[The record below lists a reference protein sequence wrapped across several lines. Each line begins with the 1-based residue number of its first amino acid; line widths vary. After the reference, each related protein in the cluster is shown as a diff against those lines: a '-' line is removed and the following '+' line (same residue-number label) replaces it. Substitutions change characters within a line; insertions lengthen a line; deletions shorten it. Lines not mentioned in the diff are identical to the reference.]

1 MSLVTPSPIRVSFPS
16 SQMSDKNQL
25 FYGDNL
31 DVLRRHV
38 KDESVD
44 LVYLDP
50 PFNSNQ
56 DYNVLFGRREGH
68 PASAQIQAF
77 EDTWHWDQAAAEA
90 YEEMV
95 ELGGEVSKA
104 LQSFRTLLGPS
115 DMLAYLAM
123 MAPRLMELHRVLTDT
138 GSIYLHCDPTASH
151 YLKLLMDAVFGPQ
164 NFRSE
169 IVWKRST
176 AHSDT
181 KQGRKMHGHIHDVL
195 FFYTKSDDWT
205 WNPIY
210 QAYDP
215 EYVESKYSRKDPG
228 GRRFRLGDLTAAR
241 PGGDTEY
248 LWRVKRREGSDE
260 WEADLNDEHLQPK
273 SGWEYLG
280 VPPSRPGKNHS
291 RLGRRSQRMAA
302 GPGEGFLGSDQESGS
317 ATM

>member
-1 MSLVTPSPIRVSFPS
+1 MGLVAWWSGWSGLSWSERRPRLSERLLADKVGRTLSLVTPSPIRVSFPS

-181 KQGRKMHGHIHDVL
+181 MDMRA
-195 FFYTKSDDWT
+195 TS
-205 WNPIY
+205 P
-210 QAYDP
+210 
-215 EYVESKYSRKDPG
+215 S
-228 GRRFRLGDLTAAR
+228 AAR
-241 PGGDTEY
+241 RASSMMS
-248 LWRVKRREGSDE
+248 WASVS
-260 WEADLNDEHLQPK
+260 
-273 SGWEYLG
+273 S
-280 VPPSRPGKNHS
+280 SRPRVGD
-291 RLGRRSQRMAA
+291 RPAQQDR
-302 GPGEGFLGSDQESGS
+302 
-317 ATM
+317 